1 MSSVDGLRA
10 TSDARMEKAA
20 PSSYQEGQYVKKG
33 MSWHV
38 PFTVVTVTK
47 LVGVPVGAV
56 GAVTVIWSGA
66 IDVMVAGV
74 PAPLPVG
81 VPEISGTKS
90 ADVPDPDRNPAPLIV
105 TAVPAEPDT
114 GLTEAQSGGSSV
126 YSKMSAMLPLPVAL
140 VPAGVV
146 TVTK

>member
-1 MSSVDGLRA
+1 
-10 TSDARMEKAA
+10 
-20 PSSYQEGQYVKKG
+20 

-47 LVGVPVGAV
+47 LVDVLVGAV
-56 GAVTVIWSGA
+56 GAVTVIWSGV
-66 IDVMVAGV
+66 IDVTVAVV

-81 VPEISGTKS
+81 VPEISGTKL
-90 ADVPDPDRNPAPLIV
+90 ADVPDPVRNPAPLIV
-105 TAVPAEPDT
+105 TRVPAEPDT

>member
-1 MSSVDGLRA
+1 
-10 TSDARMEKAA
+10 
-20 PSSYQEGQYVKKG
+20 

-47 LVGVPVGAV
+47 LVDVLVGAV
-56 GAVTVIWSGA
+56 GAVTVIWS
-66 IDVMVAGV
+66 VTVAGV

-81 VPEISGTKS
+81 VPEISGTKL
-90 ADVPDPDRNPAPLIV
+90 ADVPDPVRNPAPLIV
-105 TAVPAEPDT
+105 TRVPAEPDT